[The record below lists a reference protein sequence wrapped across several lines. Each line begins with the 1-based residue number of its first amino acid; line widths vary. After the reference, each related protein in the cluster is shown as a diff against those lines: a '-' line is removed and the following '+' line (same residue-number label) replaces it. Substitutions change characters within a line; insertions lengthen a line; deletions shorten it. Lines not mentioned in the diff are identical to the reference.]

1 MNNMQNVMHE
11 TRKVGVA
18 TKTILSILT
27 FGGGGFL
34 LYATGYALLQG
45 DMAGVLI
52 GLICAPPWIVG
63 FWLEL
68 KAAFRRR
75 NQ

>member
-34 LYATGYALLQG
+34 LYATGYALLHG

>member
-68 KAAFRRR
+68 KAAFRRS

>member
-1 MNNMQNVMHE
+1 MNNLQGTLNE
-11 TRKVGVA
+11 TRKVGIA
-18 TKTILSILT
+18 TKAMLSILT

-45 DMAGVLI
+45 DLSGVMV
-52 GLICAPPWIVG
+52 GLICAPPWIIG

-75 NQ
+75 NP

>member
-1 MNNMQNVMHE
+1 MNSLQQAVQE
-11 TRKVGVA
+11 SSKVGIA
-18 TKTILSILT
+18 TKAMLTILT

-45 DMAGVLI
+45 DMTGVLI

-68 KAAFRRR
+68 KSAFRRR
-75 NQ
+75 NP

>member
-45 DMAGVLI
+45 DLSGVMV
-52 GLICAPPWIVG
+52 GLICAPPWIIG
-63 FWLEL
+63 FWMEL

-75 NQ
+75 DP